1 MRRISENHFREELA
15 RILAGLRR
23 YRPQKVILFG
33 SFARGDYH
41 ATSDIDLLIIKETKR
56 PFTDRIGDVL
66 ALCDYS
72 IPLEPLVYTPSEFE
86 KMCRE
91 NNLFI
96 GKVLQEGE
104 VIYESEPSG
113 STSLDSPGT
122 S

>member
-1 MRRISENHFREELA
+1 MRRISEGRFQEELA

-23 YRPQKVILFG
+23 YQPQKVILFG

-41 ATSDIDLLIIKETKR
+41 ATSDIDLLIIKQTER
-56 PFTDRIGDVL
+56 PFADRIGDVL

-72 IPLEPLVYTPSEFE
+72 IPLEPLVYTLSEFE
-86 KMCRE
+86 QMCKE

-96 GKVLQEGE
+96 VKVLQEGK
-104 VIYESEPSG
+104 VIYESKPSG

>member
-1 MRRISENHFREELA
+1 MRRISENRFREELA

-23 YRPQKVILFG
+23 YRPQKVVLFG
-33 SFARGDYH
+33 SFARGDHH

-86 KMCRE
+86 KMRRE